1 MNPSKSR
8 RALEHSMRNTCW
20 KVERKRKNGEKGGK
34 AKIDEEKKGE
44 KRDQKKRKRRDF
56 SISRSSDSCTSD
68 SESEEE
74 EVRVKER
81 KIHNNNS

>member
-34 AKIDEEKKGE
+34 AKIDEEKNKVRKETRRRGRGE
-44 KRDQKKRKRRDF
+44 ISALVGALTVVQVTARVRRRK
-56 SISRSSDSCTSD
+56 
-68 SESEEE
+68 SE
-74 EVRVKER
+74 
-81 KIHNNNS
+81 

>member
-34 AKIDEEKKGE
+34 AKIDEEKKKVRKETRRRGRGE
-44 KRDQKKRKRRDF
+44 ISALVGALTVVQVTARVRRRK
-56 SISRSSDSCTSD
+56 
-68 SESEEE
+68 SE
-74 EVRVKER
+74 
-81 KIHNNNS
+81 